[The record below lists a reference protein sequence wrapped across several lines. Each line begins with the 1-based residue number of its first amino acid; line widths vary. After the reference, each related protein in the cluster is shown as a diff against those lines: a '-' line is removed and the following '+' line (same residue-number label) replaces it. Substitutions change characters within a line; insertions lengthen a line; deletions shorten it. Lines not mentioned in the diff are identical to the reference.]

1 MYSHFHCVLVLFR
14 SRSCPYKDP
23 FTEYEYFFVHATFR
37 DWFSKKHKLKH
48 PHRTQSLQV
57 KAMDAKTPEG
67 SSAQPL
73 PKRRKTENSKKRKKA
88 NLTLDFSKL
97 KPGRTQST
105 LDRWLF
111 KPKTPTR
118 VRFKEQVLMKEIIG
132 PSVSWTTVALKGF
145 SHRNST
151 FAKKR
156 ARSKQVMA
164 HTHRLRRQRLTPK
177 NARRIIH
184 ILERMRRENTKLGY

>member
-1 MYSHFHCVLVLFR
+1 MHPYFFHHVHEVQ
-14 SRSCPYKDP
+14 
-23 FTEYEYFFVHATFR
+23 FTEYEYFFDHTTFR

-48 PHRTQSLQV
+48 PHHTQSLQA

-67 SSAQPL
+67 SSAQP
-73 PKRRKTENSKKRKKA
+73 PTKRRNTKNENSKKRKKA

-105 LDRWLF
+105 LDQWLF

-118 VRFKEQVLMKEIIG
+118 VRFKEQVLLKEIIG
-132 PSVSWTTVALKGF
+132 PTVSWTTVSLKGF
-145 SHRNST
+145 SHHNSA

-156 ARSKQVMA
+156 AHLKQAMA

>member
-1 MYSHFHCVLVLFR
+1 
-14 SRSCPYKDP
+14 
-23 FTEYEYFFVHATFR
+23 
-37 DWFSKKHKLKH
+37 
-48 PHRTQSLQV
+48 
-57 KAMDAKTPEG
+57 MDAKTPEG

-73 PKRRKTENSKKRKKA
+73 TKQRKNENSKKRKKA

-118 VRFKEQVLMKEIIG
+118 VRFKEQVLLKEIIG
-132 PSVSWTTVALKGF
+132 PTVSWTTVSLKGF
-145 SHRNST
+145 LHRNSV

-156 ARSKQVMA
+156 ARLKQAMA

-177 NARRIIH
+177 NARRIVH

>member
-1 MYSHFHCVLVLFR
+1 MENIT
-14 SRSCPYKDP
+14 
-23 FTEYEYFFVHATFR
+23 FTVYPYFFDHVHALRRAHSLSTRTFSITPLFR

-48 PHRTQSLQV
+48 PHHTQSLQAQ
-57 KAMDAKTPEG
+57 AMDAKTPES
-67 SSAQPL
+67 SSAPT
-73 PKRRKTENSKKRKKA
+73 KRRKNETSKKRKKA

-118 VRFKEQVLMKEIIG
+118 VRFKEQVLLKEIIG
-132 PSVSWTTVALKGF
+132 PTVSWTTVSLKGF
-145 SHRNST
+145 SHRNSA

-156 ARSKQVMA
+156 ARLKQVMA

-177 NARRIIH
+177 NARRIVH